1 MRHAYRNRCARIV
14 LILAI
19 MAAGWGAAPALAV
32 PPAREV
38 SLKQLIPL
46 ASSRREFKIID
57 GKDRGK
63 MVPLIF
69 QSDPADEKRWK
80 LIFGDYGRIFLVS
93 APGGALMMER
103 MDLFKSKSTIVYEPA
118 LAILLP
124 GETDSSGAL
133 QRETRYKM
141 YRADTG
147 KLRRSGRVTHLVK
160 RISNSLFETPAGRID
175 GYHIEIEHRM
185 DMEYYSEL
193 FLTVG
198 LGCRLDEGI
207 IYGSVQ
213 SKLKK
218 LGGIVTETKT
228 ATAALASTVR

>member
-1 MRHAYRNRCARIV
+1 MV
-14 LILAI
+14 LILALLL
-19 MAAGWGAAPALAV
+19 AGSGAAPGLAV
-32 PPAREV
+32 PPARDIKI
-38 SLKQLIPL
+38 KQLIPL
-46 ASSRREFKIID
+46 AGSQREFKIID

-63 MVPLIF
+63 MVPVIF
-69 QSDPADEKRWK
+69 RSDPADEKRWT
-80 LIFGDYGRIFLVS
+80 LIFGDYGRIFLLS
-93 APGGALMMER
+93 GSDGALLMER

-124 GETDSSGAL
+124 GEADSPAVE
-133 QRETRYKM
+133 RETGYKM

-147 KLRRSGRVTHLVK
+147 KLKRSGRVSHLVK
-160 RISNSLFETPAGRID
+160 RISNSVLETPAGRLD
-175 GYHIEIEHRM
+175 GYYIEIEHRM
-185 DMEYYSEL
+185 GMEYYSEL

-198 LGCRLDEGI
+198 LGCRLDDGL

-228 ATAALASTVR
+228 AAAALAAK